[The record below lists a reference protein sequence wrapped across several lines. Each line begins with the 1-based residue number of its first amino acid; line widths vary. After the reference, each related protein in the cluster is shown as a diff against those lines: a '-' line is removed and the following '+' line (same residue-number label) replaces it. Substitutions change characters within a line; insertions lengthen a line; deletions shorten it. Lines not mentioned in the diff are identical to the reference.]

1 MKLTIEKLK
10 SLIKEVREQKKKDS
24 MIITEEKTSKEKD
37 D

>member
-24 MIITEEKTSKEKD
+24 MIITEEKTSKEKAD
-37 D
+37 

>member
-1 MKLTIEKLK
+1 MKLTVEKLK
-10 SLIKEVREQKKKDS
+10 SLIKEVKEAKKKDS